1 MEKNSR
7 TKVSISLDA
16 IAQNFEEMHRKLPKE
31 TKMMAVIKADGYG
44 HGALAI
50 AKTVE
55 SYEYVWGF
63 ATATAQEAGQLR
75 EAGIHKP
82 ILVLGYTFQEDDALL
97 VREEIRPTV
106 FQYSTAKRLSQE
118 AARQGKTVHI
128 HLALD
133 TGMARI
139 GFPVQKES
147 VREIQKIQKLDFLE
161 IEGLFTH
168 FAKAVEA
175 DLTYT
180 AEQLRQYEQFCQW
193 LSQEGVTVPI
203 RHCAN
208 SAGIMCVPRAYLDLV
223 RAGIIMYGIYPSD
236 EVEREKLFL
245 RPAMEWKAQIAYVK
259 TVPAGCAVS
268 YGGTYVTEKETKIA
282 TIPVGYADGYPR
294 SLSNKGWILVHGQK
308 APILGRVC
316 MDQFMVDVTDIPQVR
331 QHDEVTLIGWD
342 HQAFL
347 SVEEL
352 ARLSGRFP
360 YEFVCDIGS
369 RVPRV
374 YIQNHKEIEEL

>member
-63 ATATAQEAGQLR
+63 ATAQEAGQLR

-168 FAKAVEA
+168 FAKADEA

>member
-1 MEKNSR
+1 M
-7 TKVSISLDA
+7 
-16 IAQNFEEMHRKLPKE
+16 
-31 TKMMAVIKADGYG
+31 
-44 HGALAI
+44 
-50 AKTVE
+50 
-55 SYEYVWGF
+55 
-63 ATATAQEAGQLR
+63 
-75 EAGIHKP
+75 
-82 ILVLGYTFQEDDALL
+82 
-97 VREEIRPTV
+97 
-106 FQYSTAKRLSQE
+106 
-118 AARQGKTVHI
+118 
-128 HLALD
+128 
-133 TGMARI
+133 
-139 GFPVQKES
+139 
-147 VREIQKIQKLDFLE
+147 E

-168 FAKAVEA
+168 FAKADEA

-193 LSQEGVTVPI
+193 LSQEGVAVPI

-208 SAGIMCVPRAYLDLV
+208 SAGIMCMPRAYLDMV

-268 YGGTYVTEKETKIA
+268 YGGTYVTEKETRIA